1 MRMKLKVKYL
11 RKLKNILAELLH
23 ITKLAELPNLKV
35 QTSIVKS
42 EKCKGK
48 FKVIFLSLQLI
59 GCNFT
64 GKQPFLIQRR

>member
-11 RKLKNILAELLH
+11 RENILAELLH

-35 QTSIVKS
+35 QTSIVQS

-48 FKVIFLSLQLI
+48 FKVTFLSLQLI

-64 GKQPFLIQRR
+64 GKQAFLIRRR